1 MIDELK
7 SLRQQLL
14 FSGKFDPP
22 EFRNCVIAGM
32 GGSGIAGRIF
42 SDIYTKKPVICLSSY
57 EIPDFVDS
65 DTLFI
70 GMSYSGNTEETI
82 AAFREAERRGAQ
94 MAAITSG
101 GALEKMCHRTV
112 KIPQG
117 LQPRSALGY
126 LFVPLALSI
135 ILGAAEDLI
144 EASNLVTEIDNDNS
158 WIKTMADSMVDKG
171 RIPVI
176 LGYPPF
182 QSVAYRWQT
191 QFNENSKLL
200 SFNLTFPELDHNAIM
215 ALEKTYNK
223 DSFVYYTLGGAQGR
237 IKNRIN
243 FTLDLT
249 STENIEIPVKGKSII
264 AKTFYLTHIGDYI
277 SYYAALKRKVE
288 PLDVTTIERLKG
300 LLSKV

>member
-42 SDIYTKKPVICLSSY
+42 SDIYTKKPVTCVSSY

-101 GALEKMCHRTV
+101 GALEKMCQRTG
-112 KIPQG
+112 ILP
-117 LQPRSALGY
+117 LSTIESAMVFIHELS
-126 LFVPLALSI
+126 LSI
-135 ILGAAEDLI
+135 SVTRF
-144 EASNLVTEIDNDNS
+144 EASIRS
-158 WIKTMADSMVDKG
+158 SAAPGI
-171 RIPVI
+171 
-176 LGYPPF
+176 
-182 QSVAYRWQT
+182 
-191 QFNENSKLL
+191 
-200 SFNLTFPELDHNAIM
+200 
-215 ALEKTYNK
+215 
-223 DSFVYYTLGGAQGR
+223 
-237 IKNRIN
+237 
-243 FTLDLT
+243 
-249 STENIEIPVKGKSII
+249 IESASG
-264 AKTFYLTHIGDYI
+264 T
-277 SYYAALKRKVE
+277 KR
-288 PLDVTTIERLKG
+288 
-300 LLSKV
+300 